1 MTCMGTPL
9 NKDTKHLTE
18 EECLMK
24 NQTRIN
30 LVARRPDYLRPSS
43 NSVGSKW
50 RLPGESTNLK
60 LSKICFLLPLQPV
73 HCPLQPVQW
82 PHQRIVRELQ
92 LSDILFLCF
101 AHFVALSMHPLV
113 EKNFKLFFPA
123 GQELVRLGNLAGEKY
138 VGYQS
143 CLTWT
148 PLQC

>member
-1 MTCMGTPL
+1 
-9 NKDTKHLTE
+9 
-18 EECLMK
+18 MK

-92 LSDILFLCF
+92 PTVGYSFPLLCSLCCTF
-101 AHFVALSMHPLV
+101 NAPTSLV
-113 EKNFKLFFPA
+113 EIKLQTSFSSWTGISQVGEP
-123 GQELVRLGNLAGEKY
+123 GWGEIRWISELFDVDSAPMLISPKDIK
-138 VGYQS
+138 
-143 CLTWT
+143 
-148 PLQC
+148 

>member
-1 MTCMGTPL
+1 MTCISIKIQ
-9 NKDTKHLTE
+9 NIFQLTE

-73 HCPLQPVQW
+73 HYPVQPVHCPLQPVQW

-92 LSDILFLCF
+92 PTVGYSFPLLCSLCCTF
-101 AHFVALSMHPLV
+101 NAPTSLV
-113 EKNFKLFFPA
+113 EIKLQTSFPA
-123 GQELVRLGNLAGEKY
+123 GQELVRLGNLAGEK
-138 VGYQS
+138 
-143 CLTWT
+143 
-148 PLQC
+148 